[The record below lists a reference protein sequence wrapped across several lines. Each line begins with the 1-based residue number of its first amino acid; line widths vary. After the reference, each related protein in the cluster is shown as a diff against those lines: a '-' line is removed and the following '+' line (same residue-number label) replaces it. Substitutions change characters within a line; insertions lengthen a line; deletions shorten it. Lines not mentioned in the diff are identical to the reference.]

1 MNYANTIL
9 YKIQHDTDDR
19 LTYIGNTTSFKQRKA
34 LHKRCCERGDTSS
47 KLYAMIRENGGWS
60 SFRMTPIKEYPCKSY
75 HDAVMEEDRLRHE
88 MNIPPYISKSTID
101 TPIIPL
107 KQTVLKPEPSH
118 TCYENVIKTVILEDT
133 LNQPNTPQNFIIPT
147 SPTLPT
153 AIPDNTAIIPDNTS
167 IIPTAIPDNTSII
180 PTAIPD
186 NTAIIPTA
194 IPDNTAIIPTAIP
207 DNTSI
212 IPTAIPDNTSIIPT
226 AIPDNTSIIP
236 TAVPDNTSIIPTAV
250 PDNTSII
257 PTAVPDN
264 TSIIPT
270 DVMPDNTAII
280 PDNTFIIPTD
290 VMPDDDVLP
299 VLKLNKWKIKTIP
312 IPDDTSLKKKV
323 TYIEEERGLREQ
335 YLRNLLKKKSPNKKY
350 KRNLTLKKGW

>member
-194 IPDNTAIIPTAIP
+194 IPDNT
-207 DNTSI
+207 SI

-226 AIPDNTSIIP
+226 D
-236 TAVPDNTSIIPTAV
+236 VPDNTSIIPTA
-250 PDNTSII
+250 I
-257 PTAVPDN
+257 PDN

-280 PDNTFIIPTD
+280 PDNTAIIPTD

>member
-1 MNYANTIL
+1 MPKIAMNYANTIL

-153 AIPDNTAIIPDNTS
+153 AIPDNTAIIPDNT
-167 IIPTAIPDNTSII
+167 A
-180 PTAIPD
+180 
-186 NTAIIPTA
+186 
-194 IPDNTAIIPTAIP
+194 
-207 DNTSI
+207 
-212 IPTAIPDNTSIIPT
+212 
-226 AIPDNTSIIP
+226 
-236 TAVPDNTSIIPTAV
+236 
-250 PDNTSII
+250 
-257 PTAVPDN
+257 
-264 TSIIPT
+264 
-270 DVMPDNTAII
+270 
-280 PDNTFIIPTD
+280 IIPTD